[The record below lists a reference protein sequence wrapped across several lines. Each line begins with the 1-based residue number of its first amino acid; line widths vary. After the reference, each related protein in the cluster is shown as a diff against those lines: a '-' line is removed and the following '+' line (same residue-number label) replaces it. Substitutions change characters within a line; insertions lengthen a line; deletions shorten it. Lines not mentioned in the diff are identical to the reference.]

1 VLVEQRF
8 VRRYFADADPVGRR
22 INLGSVTEPD
32 WREIVGVVG
41 DVTNEPP
48 PDAPQPTIYMPF
60 SQEDFPYYGVVARTD
75 GDPSALAA
83 TMRDV
88 VASIDRDQPVSYP
101 MSLSSLVSDAFAVER
116 TSTIILSFFAV
127 LAVVLAAMGVYGV
140 LAHHVLERRHD
151 LAIRLALGAS
161 RRHLLGY
168 MLRRLA
174 LMTGGG
180 LAVGVAGALA
190 TARVLQ
196 SLLYRVSAHDP
207 ALLAAVALLLA
218 LVALAAGWIPLRR
231 AVRTDPMAA
240 LREQ

>member
-1 VLVEQRF
+1 
-8 VRRYFADADPVGRR
+8 
-22 INLGSVTEPD
+22 
-32 WREIVGVVG
+32 
-41 DVTNEPP
+41 
-48 PDAPQPTIYMPF
+48 
-60 SQEDFPYYGVVARTD
+60 
-75 GDPSALAA
+75 
-83 TMRDV
+83 
-88 VASIDRDQPVSYP
+88 
-101 MSLSSLVSDAFAVER
+101 
-116 TSTIILSFFAV
+116 
-127 LAVVLAAMGVYGV
+127 
-140 LAHHVLERRHD
+140 VLERRHD